1 MINRT
6 LIRLKI
12 VQLIYAFY
20 QNGGKSLDT
29 AEKELLFSLSKAYDL
44 YNYMLLLIV
53 SVSRYAFEDVE
64 HREQMNRIGHIDEV
78 VSHRFADNQFAAQ
91 LEKNKQLQ
99 EFVDTKKKSWN
110 NDLDY
115 IKKLYADIVQS
126 EYYKEYMALEKATY
140 ADDRELWRKLYKN
153 IIMKDERIDDILE
166 EQSLYWND
174 DREVVDTFV
183 LKTIKRFDPANGANQ
198 ELVPEYKDIEDQDFA
213 IRLFRRTIT
222 NDEYYRTLISQSVK
236 NWEFNRLAYMDVIIM
251 QIAVAEILSFPQ
263 IPVSVTINEYVEIAK
278 WYSTPKSGGYVNGI
292 IDACYILSG
301 LYTGR
306 QPVCGSDG
314 SNLIKLNR
322 KSQEQFH
329 CSSNTDGL
337 ILYVRHLCRS

>member
-20 QNGGKSLDT
+20 QNGGKNIDT

-53 SVSRYAFEDVE
+53 SVSRYAFEDIE
-64 HREQMNRIGHIDEV
+64 HQEQMNRVAHIDKA

-91 LEKNKQLQ
+91 LEKNKQLL
-99 EFVDTKKKSWN
+99 EFVDTKKKSWS
-110 NDLDY
+110 NDIDY

-126 EYYKEYMALEKATY
+126 EYYKEYMALEKVTY

-198 ELVPEYKDIEDQDFA
+198 ELVPEYKDIEDQEFA
-213 IRLFRRTIT
+213 IRLFRRTIM
-222 NDEYYRTLISQSVK
+222 NDEYYRKLISQSVK

-292 IDACYILSG
+292 IDSVAKKLKKENKLS
-301 LYTGR
+301 
-306 QPVCGSDG
+306 
-314 SNLIKLNR
+314 KA
-322 KSQEQFH
+322 
-329 CSSNTDGL
+329 
-337 ILYVRHLCRS
+337 

>member
-20 QNGGKSLDT
+20 QNGGKNIDT

-64 HREQMNRIGHIDEV
+64 HQEQMNRVGHIDKM

-91 LEKNKQLQ
+91 LENNKQLQ

-110 NDLDY
+110 NDIDY
-115 IKKLYADIVQS
+115 IKKLYADILQS
-126 EYYKEYMALEKATY
+126 EYYKEYMALEKVTY
-140 ADDRELWRKLYKN
+140 ADDREVWRKIYKN

-198 ELVPEYKDIEDQDFA
+198 ELVPEYKDIEDQEFA
-213 IRLFRRTIT
+213 IRLFRRTIM
-222 NDEYYRTLISQSVK
+222 NDEYYRTLISKSVK

-251 QIAVAEILSFPQ
+251 QIAVAELLSFPQ

-292 IDACYILSG
+292 IDAVAKKLKKENKLSK
-301 LYTGR
+301 
-306 QPVCGSDG
+306 P
-314 SNLIKLNR
+314 
-322 KSQEQFH
+322 
-329 CSSNTDGL
+329 
-337 ILYVRHLCRS
+337 